1 MYVRLW
7 EGRGPLVL
15 VLCVT
20 PFDFAVSFFGPEI
33 ARLRASGHSV
43 VAGDCMNPTRLLV
56 GALLVVPSKWL
67 SST

>member
-1 MYVRLW
+1 MKVRLTTSTAQKAAGQVGMYMRLW

-15 VLCVT
+15 VLCET

-43 VAGDCMNPTRLLV
+43 VAVTV
-56 GALLVVPSKWL
+56 
-67 SST
+67 